1 MNKTVTVNPETA
13 SSDAEAAAPLAQ
25 KWESLDIT
33 SRFIFAKVMQQ
44 KEICL
49 PLLQRLFPELDI
61 TDVEYA
67 DAEKTL
73 EGSAGS
79 MGVRVDVYVKKH
91 EKHAFLLEM
100 QSEKEDG
107 LPKKARYNLAM
118 MFEDLLISG
127 TAWATFP
134 PACVVMFCPFDPFR
148 RGLHRYTFSQMCDE
162 ESSVFLGD
170 GSSVVFLNSKGTADD
185 VSSEVLSFLNYMEGI
200 VTEEDPYIKMLDE
213 AVKKAKKNTDWRRE
227 YMLYE
232 MELAH
237 EKELARKEGRKEGIK
252 EGIKE
257 GARMMLISQVGAGIG
272 KGLDS
277 AAIADRLMTEE
288 DSIRP
293 IYDLILAMPEA
304 SPEEILQ
311 ALKQQD
317 LKQ

>member
-13 SSDAEAAAPLAQ
+13 LSDAEAAAPLAK

-67 DAEKTL
+67 EAEKTV
-73 EGSAGS
+73 EGSIGS
-79 MGVRVDVYVKKH
+79 KAVRFDVYVKTPRKY
-91 EKHAFLLEM
+91 AFTMEM
-100 QSEKEDG
+100 QVENEDN
-107 LPKKARYNLAM
+107 LPKRTRYYSAM
-118 MFEDLLISG
+118 MCEDLLAAG
-127 TAWATFP
+127 ATYASLP
-134 PACVVMFCPFDPFR
+134 PAYVVVLCPFDLFHK
-148 RGLHRYTFSQMCDE
+148 GMHRYTFSYRCSED
-162 ESSVFLGD
+162 SSVFLGD

-200 VTEEDPYIKMLDE
+200 VIEEDPYIKMLDE

-257 GARMMLISQVGAGIG
+257 GARMMLISQVEAGIG

-277 AAIADRLMTEE
+277 AAIADRLMTKE

-317 LKQ
+317 